1 MHVPQSLVTA
11 SELKNLAAVAN
22 QIISVRECKPII
34 SIVQDVALGVY
45 RFTKSSVFIS
55 EKQFMNILASNVKST
70 GIIPQPA
77 IEKDFVKKFSGRQV
91 MSTIIPP
98 NTNLTA
104 PNKLFDED
112 KPDDSENF
120 VIVENGIHKQGVMDK
135 YIYQNRTRGLIHSI
149 FNECGPEETKLFL
162 DNTQRVICD
171 WLVQSGFSVGISDIS
186 IDEKTEEDIKKEVHQ
201 MKVSVYDI
209 IRDIHLN
216 RFENKSITNNNEYFE
231 EEVNKLLNAS
241 QNKVGKIAKSKIS
254 DVDNRMINM
263 VNAGSKGQ
271 IINVSQMIACLGQVN
286 VDGKRIAYG
295 FDDRTLPHYTK
306 FDDGP
311 ESRGF
316 VENSFIKGLTP
327 QEFFFHAMGGRE
339 GLIDKQLVDNRS
351 LLKQCFGLV
360 LG

>member
-1 MHVPQSLVTA
+1 
-11 SELKNLAAVAN
+11 
-22 QIISVRECKPII
+22 
-34 SIVQDVALGVY
+34 
-45 RFTKSSVFIS
+45 
-55 EKQFMNILASNVKST
+55 
-70 GIIPQPA
+70 
-77 IEKDFVKKFSGRQV
+77 
-91 MSTIIPP
+91 
-98 NTNLTA
+98 
-104 PNKLFDED
+104 
-112 KPDDSENF
+112 
-120 VIVENGIHKQGVMDK
+120 
-135 YIYQNRTRGLIHSI
+135 
-149 FNECGPEETKLFL
+149 
-162 DNTQRVICD
+162 
-171 WLVQSGFSVGISDIS
+171 
-186 IDEKTEEDIKKEVHQ
+186 
-201 MKVSVYDI
+201 
-209 IRDIHLN
+209 
-216 RFENKSITNNNEYFE
+216 
-231 EEVNKLLNAS
+231 
-241 QNKVGKIAKSKIS
+241 
-254 DVDNRMINM
+254 MINM